1 MKHTRE
7 IKIGILAAVC
17 IFLLFFGLNF
27 LKGVNIFSP
36 TNSYHGTFVNLHNLE
51 EQAAVY
57 IRGHKV
63 GQVDNIHYDFTR
75 DSAFTVDIS
84 INRDI
89 VLPQGTQMA
98 LVSDGL
104 LSGMAIELQLP
115 EQSTLTNDQ
124 LPIAKGSFIPTIY
137 VPGLMES
144 VQGELIAHVDA
155 AIQSVDSLVAD
166 LQLQVQGDHLKN
178 TLSNVDRVTSDLT
191 GVSAD
196 LKRVVNTQVPTI
208 VNNADKAFAN
218 LNEITSDLQKADLAA
233 TVARVDTAVDGI
245 NTFIADVRS
254 QEGTLGQLIYNKSLY
269 DHIDAT
275 VVSADSLLVDLKAH
289 PKRYVQVSVFGK
301 KDK

>member
-115 EQSTLTNDQ
+115 EQSTITNDQ

-155 AIQSVDSLVAD
+155 AIQSVDSLVAS

-208 VNNADKAFAN
+208 VKNADNAFAN
-218 LNEITSDLQKADLAA
+218 LNDITSDLQKADLAA

>member
-115 EQSTLTNDQ
+115 EQSTITNDQ

-155 AIQSVDSLVAD
+155 AIQSVDSLVAS
-166 LQLQVQGDHLKN
+166 LQLQVQGDHLKD

-218 LNEITSDLQKADLAA
+218 LNDITSDLQKADLAA

>member
-115 EQSTLTNDQ
+115 EQSTITNDQ

-155 AIQSVDSLVAD
+155 AIQSVDSLVAS
-166 LQLQVQGDHLKN
+166 LQLQVKGDHLKN

>member
-115 EQSTLTNDQ
+115 EQSTIANDQ

-196 LKRVVNTQVPTI
+196 LKRVVNTRVPTI

>member
-63 GQVDNIHYDFTR
+63 GQVDNIHYDFMR

-84 INRDI
+84 INSDI

-115 EQSTLTNDQ
+115 EQSTITNDQ

-155 AIQSVDSLVAD
+155 AIQSVDSLVAS

>member
-89 VLPQGTQMA
+89 VLPKGTQMA

-115 EQSTLTNDQ
+115 EQSTITNDQ

-155 AIQSVDSLVAD
+155 AIQSVDSLVAS

-191 GVSAD
+191 DVSAD
-196 LKRVVNTQVPTI
+196 LKRVVNNQVPTI
-208 VNNADKAFAN
+208 VKNADNAFAN
-218 LNEITSDLQKADLAA
+218 LNDITSDLQKADLAA

-245 NTFIADVRS
+245 NGFIADVRS

>member
-115 EQSTLTNDQ
+115 DQSTITNDQ

-155 AIQSVDSLVAD
+155 AIQSVDSLVAS

-191 GVSAD
+191 DVSAD
-196 LKRVVNTQVPTI
+196 LKRVVNNQVPTI
-208 VNNADKAFAN
+208 VKNADNAFAN
-218 LNEITSDLQKADLAA
+218 LNDITSDLQKADLAA

-245 NTFIADVRS
+245 NGFIADVRS